1 LISREC
7 QILLLDLHKQGK
19 ERAERE
25 LEETE
30 LEISSLKKENKT
42 QSQLIE
48 ELHDQVGIPLPPR
61 GMWVLNCV

>member
-48 ELHDQVGIPLPPR
+48 ELHDQVGIPLPP
-61 GMWVLNCV
+61 